1 MRAQVEQEWREKERS
16 AVAKGKKAFHLKASE
31 KKKLVLAKKFE
42 RLEAAGQ
49 LEGYMEKRRKRSAAK
64 DRKRLPFQTR

>member
-1 MRAQVEQEWREKERS
+1 MEKEWRDKERV
-16 AVAKGKKAFHLKASE
+16 AVAHGKGAFHLKASE

-42 RLEAAGQ
+42 RLEAAGK
-49 LEGYMEKRRKRSAAK
+49 LEGYMEKRRKRAAAK